1 MKKTCT
7 LLFIIVLLFF
17 TGCEDKKTQEI
28 PLETATSEESIIE
41 ILDKKDKKIQKTTIE
56 NNTTNTVISVTT
68 APLPLLGDAFIL
80 HDTDQ
85 NERTVAMNKKNISI
99 SDTPQSMVLIN
110 FFTTWCP
117 SCMEEIPYLS
127 DLQKKYKTKLSVIG
141 VLIQDTQSN
150 NDLKM
155 LLNPYEAEYFISNS
169 KENDVFSKRL
179 LTELKIRENFS
190 IPLTVL
196 YKNGS
201 YYKHYEGPV
210 PIEMIEYDIKQA
222 IK

>member
-17 TGCEDKKTQEI
+17 AGCEDKKTQEI

-68 APLPLLGDAFIL
+68 TPLPLLGDAFIL

-117 SCMEEIPYLS
+117 SCMEEIPYLA

-210 PIEMIEYDIKQA
+210 PIEMIEYDIKQV